1 MGVLARAI
9 TYATLFVGFFLL
21 YLPARI
27 LDRSGIQVPA
37 GLGPRQLVGLGLS
50 GAGALL
56 AITCILTFVFRG
68 HGTPAPFD
76 PPRRLVQRGPY
87 RFVRNPMY
95 LGAGLAM
102 LGAGVYYGSWAIVIY
117 VAVFLAGAHALV
129 RLYEEPALRR
139 QFGTEYEAYCAT
151 TPRWLPIRRPH
162 HPRTVSGGA

>member
-9 TYATLFVGFFLL
+9 TYATLYIGFFLV

-27 LDRSGIQVPA
+27 LDWSGIQVPA
-37 GLGPRQLVGLGLS
+37 DLGPRQLVGLGLS

-87 RFVRNPMY
+87 RFIRNPMY

-117 VAVFLAGAHALV
+117 VAVFMVGAHALV

-139 QFGTEYEAYCAT
+139 QFGTEYEAYCAA

-162 HPRTVSGGA
+162 PPRPASRSA